1 MAAASPWQN
10 HRLLEWALVTAVLVA
25 LIWAFERQ
33 VAVVQGLAERLTVQ
47 LTLKALRDTL
57 TLEQLLK
64 ATRQTGTST
73 LPKTTNP
80 FALLQGVPNF
90 AGNVTMAT
98 VGTVAPGNWVFDPD
112 CGCVGYRLR
121 YPQGLEPTQEADAIW
136 FRVEAV
142 NSVFRLSPQADYR
155 WFEQVLR

>member
-10 HRLLEWALVTAVLVA
+10 HRLLEWALVAAVLVA

-33 VAVVQGLAERLTVQ
+33 VGVVQGQAERLTVQ

-64 ATRQTGTST
+64 AARPPVAST
-73 LPKTTNP
+73 QPKTVNP

-90 AGNVTMAT
+90 AGNATMENI
-98 VGTVAPGNWVFDPD
+98 GTVAPGNWAFDPD
-112 CGCVGYRLR
+112 CGCIGYRLR
-121 YPQGLEPTQEADAIW
+121 YPHGLEPTQEADAIW

-142 NSVFRLSPQADYR
+142 NGVFRLSPKGNYR
-155 WFEQVLR
+155 WYEQVLR

>member
-10 HRLLEWALVTAVLVA
+10 HRLLEWALVATVLVA
-25 LIWAFERQ
+25 LIGAFERQ
-33 VAVVQGLAERLTVQ
+33 VGVIQGQAERLTVQ

-64 ATRQTGTST
+64 ATRRPGASAE
-73 LPKTTNP
+73 PKTINP
-80 FALLQGVPNF
+80 FALLQGTPNF
-90 AGNVTMAT
+90 AGNATMAT
-98 VGTVAPGNWVFDPD
+98 VGTVPPGNWVFDPD

-142 NSVFRLSPQADYR
+142 NGAFRLSPQANYR

>member
-10 HRLLEWALVTAVLVA
+10 HRLLEWALVAAVLVA

-33 VAVVQGLAERLTVQ
+33 VGVVQGQAERLTVQ

-64 ATRQTGTST
+64 PTRPSGTSAAQ
-73 LPKTTNP
+73 KTINP
-80 FALLQGVPNF
+80 FALLQGTPNF
-90 AGNVTMAT
+90 AGNASMASI
-98 VGTVAPGNWVFDPD
+98 GTVPAGNWVFDPD
-112 CGCVGYRLR
+112 CGCIGYRLR

-136 FRVEAV
+136 FRVEAA
-142 NSVFRLSPQADYR
+142 NGVFRLSPQANYR

>member
-10 HRLLEWALVTAVLVA
+10 HRLLEWALVAAVLVA
-25 LIWAFERQ
+25 LIGAFERQ
-33 VAVVQGLAERLTVQ
+33 VEVVQGQAERLTVQ

-57 TLEQLLK
+57 TLEQLRK
-64 ATRQTGTST
+64 AMRPPVAST
-73 LPKTTNP
+73 APKTINP

-90 AGNVTMAT
+90 AGSATMAT

-112 CGCVGYRLR
+112 CGCIGYRLR
-121 YPQGLEPTQEADAIW
+121 YPQGLEPAQEADAIW
-136 FRVEAV
+136 FQVEAV
-142 NSVFRLSPQADYR
+142 NGVVRLAPKGSYR

>member
-10 HRLLEWALVTAVLVA
+10 HRLLEWALVAAVLVA
-25 LIWAFERQ
+25 LIWVFERQ
-33 VAVVQGLAERLTVQ
+33 VGVVQGQAERLTVQ

-64 ATRQTGTST
+64 PTRPSGTSAAQ
-73 LPKTTNP
+73 KTINP
-80 FALLQGVPNF
+80 FALLQGTPNF
-90 AGNVTMAT
+90 AGNASMASI
-98 VGTVAPGNWVFDPD
+98 GTVPPGNWVFDPD
-112 CGCVGYRLR
+112 CGCIGYRLR

-136 FRVEAV
+136 FRVEAA
-142 NSVFRLSPQADYR
+142 NGVFRLSPKASYR